1 MAVNST
7 GSAGGNSSIAQIDVA
22 SIVDQLMSIENKPL
36 NQINKKIEKQ
46 SIVISD
52 LGVIKSQMAT
62 FADALSTFEDADSYN
77 ATIASSSDKDV
88 VDITSSNGA
97 TTGNYSI
104 EVDQLAT
111 SSLYVKESFTSETQ
125 SVSVDNETGFT
136 IVLRRE
142 NASVTFEGLNAGAT
156 IIFGGLT
163 LTATEYMDASEVA
176 TAFANKDEDDIYEN
190 ESFAKYSLDGQFDGW
205 ESGTSSGVNLTFS
218 STTPGNVKN
227 LENSGSGDVSIIT
240 SFGSTKAYSTTD
252 SEYDTLPADPTISD
266 IVEWI
271 NSLDLNVSAS
281 LIAADEE
288 QSSWTLMIQ
297 STESGYANEI
307 DSISGLKISGVS
319 ISMTEEIEAKD
330 SLFSIN
336 GIDFERSSNSISNV
350 IDGVT
355 LNFFATTEIGSPVI
369 TRVRNDSSDFSNVI
383 EAMVTSYN
391 DLIKSYKSMTANTLT
406 TDTPGTFASDPT
418 TLSFI
423 SEIKTRF
430 SNGIYYGS
438 EYASQYSL
446 SSLGI
451 DMQLDGTLTFDK
463 VAFNSAVNDGLQDIL
478 RDGIIVGYEYDS
490 SEGTSSSLTSY
501 LDDYLDSDGYFKDIL
516 DLQVATSWELLDRQD
531 SIQSRLDSIKRRYI
545 TQYSALNSLLYE
557 LSMTSSALTNSLDA
571 LNNNKN

>member
-62 FADALSTFEDADSYN
+62 FADALSCFEDADSYN

-307 DSISGLKISGVS
+307 DSISGLKISDVS

-463 VAFNSAVNDGLQDIL
+463 VTFNSAVNDGLQDIL

>member
-62 FADALSTFEDADSYN
+62 FADALSSFEDADSYN

>member
-1 MAVNST
+1 
-7 GSAGGNSSIAQIDVA
+7 
-22 SIVDQLMSIENKPL
+22 
-36 NQINKKIEKQ
+36 
-46 SIVISD
+46 
-52 LGVIKSQMAT
+52 
-62 FADALSTFEDADSYN
+62 
-77 ATIASSSDKDV
+77 
-88 VDITSSNGA
+88 
-97 TTGNYSI
+97 
-104 EVDQLAT
+104 
-111 SSLYVKESFTSETQ
+111 
-125 SVSVDNETGFT
+125 
-136 IVLRRE
+136 
-142 NASVTFEGLNAGAT
+142 
-156 IIFGGLT
+156 
-163 LTATEYMDASEVA
+163 
-176 TAFANKDEDDIYEN
+176 
-190 ESFAKYSLDGQFDGW
+190 
-205 ESGTSSGVNLTFS
+205 
-218 STTPGNVKN
+218 
-227 LENSGSGDVSIIT
+227 
-240 SFGSTKAYSTTD
+240 
-252 SEYDTLPADPTISD
+252 
-266 IVEWI
+266 
-271 NSLDLNVSAS
+271 
-281 LIAADEE
+281 
-288 QSSWTLMIQ
+288 MIQ

-463 VAFNSAVNDGLQDIL
+463 VTFNSAVNDGLQDIL

>member
-36 NQINKKIEKQ
+36 NQINKRIEKQ

-62 FADALSTFEDADSYN
+62 FADALSSFEDADSYN

-136 IVLRRE
+136 VVLRRE

-190 ESFAKYSLDGQFDGW
+190 ESFTKYSLDGQFDGW

-383 EAMVTSYN
+383 QAMVTSYN

-463 VAFNSAVNDGLQDIL
+463 VTFNSAVNDGLQDIL

-501 LDDYLDSDGYFKDIL
+501 LDDYLDSDGYFKDII
-516 DLQVATSWELLDRQD
+516 DLQVETSWELLDRQD

>member
-1 MAVNST
+1 
-7 GSAGGNSSIAQIDVA
+7 
-22 SIVDQLMSIENKPL
+22 
-36 NQINKKIEKQ
+36 
-46 SIVISD
+46 
-52 LGVIKSQMAT
+52 MAT
-62 FADALSTFEDADSYN
+62 FADALSSFEDADSYN

-463 VAFNSAVNDGLQDIL
+463 VTFNSAVNDGLQDIL

>member
-36 NQINKKIEKQ
+36 NQINKRIEKQ

-62 FADALSTFEDADSYN
+62 FADALSSFEDADSYN

-136 IVLRRE
+136 VVLRRE

-190 ESFAKYSLDGQFDGW
+190 ESFTKYSLDGQFDGW

-463 VAFNSAVNDGLQDIL
+463 VTFNSAVNDGLQDIL

-501 LDDYLDSDGYFKDIL
+501 LDDYLDSDGYFKDII
-516 DLQVATSWELLDRQD
+516 DLQVETSWELLDRQD

>member
-62 FADALSTFEDADSYN
+62 FADALSSFEDADSYN

-463 VAFNSAVNDGLQDIL
+463 VTFNSAVNDGLQDIL

>member
-36 NQINKKIEKQ
+36 NQINKRIEKQ

-62 FADALSTFEDADSYN
+62 FADALSSFEDADSYN

-136 IVLRRE
+136 VVLRRE

-190 ESFAKYSLDGQFDGW
+190 ESFTKYSLDGQFDGW

-463 VAFNSAVNDGLQDIL
+463 VTFNSAVNDGLQDVL

-501 LDDYLDSDGYFKDIL
+501 LDDYLDSDGYFKDII
-516 DLQVATSWELLDRQD
+516 DLQVETSWELLDRQD

>member
-62 FADALSTFEDADSYN
+62 FADALSSFEDADSYN

-307 DSISGLKISGVS
+307 DSISGLKISDVS

-463 VAFNSAVNDGLQDIL
+463 VTFNSAVNDGLQDIL